1 MKRKLV
7 KRKLIF
13 RKILLLSLGK
23 LICVIS
29 ETATTTICVYTLY
42 IYIYKI
48 SKKKK
53 KKKKKELSS
62 EYRHWHTGNKTG
74 GSKMHVELN
83 MLNDLNLAAILVLIS

>member
-1 MKRKLV
+1 M

-74 GSKMHVELN
+74 GFKMHVELN
-83 MLNDLNLAAILVLIS
+83 MLNDLNLGAILVLIS

>member
-1 MKRKLV
+1 M

-13 RKILLLSLGK
+13 KKILLLSLGK

-29 ETATTTICVYTLY
+29 ETATTTICVCILY
-42 IYIYKI
+42 IYIRFPR
-48 SKKKK
+48 KKKK
-53 KKKKKELSS
+53 MELSS

>member
-1 MKRKLV
+1 M

-53 KKKKKELSS
+53 KKKMELSS

-74 GSKMHVELN
+74 GFKMHVELN